1 MTIYHK
7 IFKHLETL
15 GVIDLLEA
23 GIGSAKSKAVG
34 MMDLSMDRL
43 YSEENGAVRIAL
55 AHYFR
60 QNGDLCPDPDM
71 EIRVFPVQKMAEAL
85 TFQQTNP
92 CVYREVYPE
101 PGKVNLALKRELNGF
116 LSYWLRNCIAQG
128 HRLCP
133 KK

>member
-15 GVIDLLEA
+15 GVIALLEA
-23 GIGSAKSKAVG
+23 GADSAKSKAVG

-43 YSEENGAVRIAL
+43 YGEENGAVRISL

-71 EIRVFPVQKMAEAL
+71 EIRIFPAQRMAEAL
-85 TFQQTNP
+85 TFQQTSP
-92 CVYREVYPE
+92 CVYREVYPA
-101 PGKVNLALKRELNGF
+101 PGQVNLVLKRELNGF

-128 HRLCP
+128 HHFNPR
-133 KK
+133 